1 MSRLFHVSSNLH
13 KNVITKIFFYTI
25 NSVSFF
31 LHSFPLFFP
40 NWCKTLLAEIVSWS
54 SQITINTLN
63 TTPYTQQYLL
73 TASNEVLNCHLTF
86 LLFGSLNLSCSCYLL
101 LLFPAIGIIVKQMFE
116 QKQTLGE
123 VEPTLS
129 TFGDRIRLFTSKHLF
144 DYITIKDYAF
154 TNA

>member
-63 TTPYTQQYLL
+63 ATPYTQQYLL

-123 VEPTLS
+123 VEVVDIWGYNS
-129 TFGDRIRLFTSKHLF
+129 FGHFQTPI
-144 DYITIKDYAF
+144 
-154 TNA
+154 

>member
-1 MSRLFHVSSNLH
+1 MLRDFDDAIPWRCRLFVVIYRALLLCNVSIREKWDASRTSGDRHLRYFFGKLIIVHTRWRWHCFFYYVKFDKAKFWCRSMSRLFHVSSNLH

-63 TTPYTQQYLL
+63 ATLYT
-73 TASNEVLNCHLTF
+73 
-86 LLFGSLNLSCSCYLL
+86 
-101 LLFPAIGIIVKQMFE
+101 
-116 QKQTLGE
+116 
-123 VEPTLS
+123 
-129 TFGDRIRLFTSKHLF
+129 
-144 DYITIKDYAF
+144 
-154 TNA
+154 